1 MNAQLEPVLQAA
13 RTLPPAEL
21 PRLLGDLEEVKATA
35 LAQPAPARL
44 TPLQQTDEF
53 LTVKAAAQRLGC
65 SADYLYKNSA
75 SLPFTRH
82 LGKKLL
88 FSTRG
93 IEEYLRQGK
102 P

>member
-1 MNAQLEPVLQAA
+1 MNAHLEPVLQSA

-21 PRLLGDLEEVKATA
+21 PRLLGELEEVKATA
-35 LAQPAPARL
+35 LARLIAPAPV
-44 TPLQQTDEF
+44 QQTDEF

-82 LGKKLL
+82 LWAKSFCSARAELKN
-88 FSTRG
+88 
-93 IEEYLRQGK
+93 I
-102 P
+102 

>member
-35 LAQPAPARL
+35 LARLIAP
-44 TPLQQTDEF
+44 TPVQHTDEF

-88 FSTRG
+88 FSTCG